1 MSGTAGA
8 RRFEGKTALVT
19 GAGRGIGAAVVDRLA
34 AEGASVACLDIDADG
49 AAETASRIAG
59 LGADSF
65 SARCDVGDE
74 QSVIDTV
81 AAVVDRFG
89 KLDVAVNMA
98 GILAASRSH
107 EETLDNWNRILRV
120 NLTGTFLV
128 CRESIPHLLAT
139 KGCIVNAASTS
150 SLSGHPWMAA
160 YGSSK
165 GGVYMLSNSLAM
177 EYTKRGMRVNCV
189 APGGIDTEMTRLEL
203 PDDVDFDI
211 LTRMMPIGPMGKP
224 PMVADAVAFLA
235 SEDAR
240 YVNGEILRVDGAT
253 RA

>member
-120 NLTGTFLV
+120 NLTDTINVPHQISVDALKEAGNIVRLV
-128 CRESIPHLLAT
+128 YKRLQNHL
-139 KGCIVNAASTS
+139 
-150 SLSGHPWMAA
+150 
-160 YGSSK
+160 
-165 GGVYMLSNSLAM
+165 
-177 EYTKRGMRVNCV
+177 
-189 APGGIDTEMTRLEL
+189 
-203 PDDVDFDI
+203 
-211 LTRMMPIGPMGKP
+211 
-224 PMVADAVAFLA
+224 
-235 SEDAR
+235 
-240 YVNGEILRVDGAT
+240 NGF
-253 RA
+253 